1 MGERNGSGWESPAL
15 KPPFLT
21 GFFVGLKPY
30 ANPQRHKG
38 GKTWVERSEG
48 LLPGGFFGILPL
60 RQAQGQDDGKN
71 TRKSKGKSKSKCKG
85 KSKSKA
91 CGLGE
96 GLLSHP
102 SQTARRMGH
111 PDVCA
116 TFVLGEEEQ

>member
-1 MGERNGSGWESPAL
+1 MGKRNGSGWESPGL
-15 KPPFLT
+15 KSPFFTWL
-21 GFFVGLKPY
+21 FVGLKPY

-71 TRKSKGKSKSKCKG
+71 KRKVKG
-85 KSKSKA
+85 KSKA

-116 TFVLGEEEQ
+116 GRRGTATSEEGVK